1 MLRIYLPNT
10 HSVNNQIS
18 ITADKARYLASVL
31 RCQEGDALVIFD
43 GAGNC
48 FKTTISKAG
57 KKEVL
62 VDVLEKFPCNSE
74 SPVNITLVQSLL
86 KGEKMDLVIQKT
98 TELGVREIVPVVT
111 ERSQLRET
119 KKVIRWQKIAEE
131 ASRQSGRTVIPV
143 VHAPVSFQDIF
154 TGNDLKGFIFYEEGG
169 ERFSDAVSSF
179 IPHPLSL
186 FIVIGPEGGFAKEE
200 VELAKEK
207 GLVAVSLGKR
217 ILRAETAA
225 IAAVTL
231 AQYALGDMG

>member
-1 MLRIYLPNT
+1 MLRIYLPNA

-18 ITADKARYLASVL
+18 VTADKARYLASVL
-31 RCQEGDALVIFD
+31 RCKEGDELVIFN
-43 GAGNC
+43 GAGDC
-48 FKTTISKAG
+48 FKTEISKAG
-57 KKEVL
+57 KKEVIAA
-62 VDVLEKFPCNSE
+62 VLEKFRCNPE

-119 KKVIRWQKIAEE
+119 RKTARWQKIAEE

-143 VHAPVSFQDIF
+143 VHGPVFFQDIF
-154 TGNDLKGFIFYEEGG
+154 KGNDLKGFIFYEEEGV
-169 ERFSDAVSSF
+169 RLSDSVSSF
-179 IPHPLSL
+179 ISHPSSL
-186 FIVIGPEGGFAKEE
+186 FIVIGPEGGFTKKE

-207 GLVAVSLGKR
+207 GLVAASLGKR

>member
-31 RCQEGDALVIFD
+31 RCKEGETLVIFN
-43 GAGNC
+43 GEGNC
-48 FKTTISKAG
+48 FQTKISKVG
-57 KKEVL
+57 KKEVIA
-62 VDVLEKFPCNSE
+62 DVLEKFQCNPE
-74 SPVNITLVQSLL
+74 SPINITLVQSLL
-86 KGEKMDLVIQKT
+86 RGEKMDLVIQKT

-119 KKVIRWQKIAEE
+119 RKTARWQKIAEE

-143 VHAPVSFQDIF
+143 VHEPVSFQDMF
-154 TGNDLKGFIFYEEGG
+154 TDNDFKGVIFYEE
-169 ERFSDAVSSF
+169 ESVRLSDSISSLVS
-179 IPHPLSL
+179 HPSSL
-186 FIVIGPEGGFAKEE
+186 FIVIGPEGGFTKEE

-207 GLVAVSLGKR
+207 GLVAASLGKR

>member
-1 MLRIYLPNT
+1 MLRIYLSNT

-18 ITADKARYLASVL
+18 ITADKAHYLASVL
-31 RCQEGDALVIFD
+31 RCKEGDALVIFN

-48 FKTTISKAG
+48 FKTKISKVG
-57 KKEVL
+57 KKEVIA
-62 VDVLEKFPCNSE
+62 DVLEKFPCNLE

-86 KGEKMDLVIQKT
+86 RGEKMDLVVQKT

-119 KKVIRWQKIAEE
+119 RKTARWQKIAEE

-143 VHAPVSFQDIF
+143 VHEPVSFQDIF

-179 IPHPLSL
+179 IPHPSSL
-186 FIVIGPEGGFAKEE
+186 FIVVGAEGGFTKEE
-200 VELAKEK
+200 VELAKAK
-207 GLVAVSLGKR
+207 GLVAASLGKR

>member
-31 RCQEGDALVIFD
+31 RCKEGEALVIFN
-43 GAGNC
+43 GEGNC
-48 FKTTISKAG
+48 FKTKISKVG
-57 KKEVL
+57 KKEVIA
-62 VDVLEKFPCNSE
+62 DVLEKFPCNPE
-74 SPVNITLVQSLL
+74 SPINITLVQSLL

-111 ERSQLRET
+111 ERSQLKET
-119 KKVIRWQKIAEE
+119 RKTARWQKIAEE
-131 ASRQSGRTVIPV
+131 ASRQSGRTVIPL
-143 VHAPVSFQDIF
+143 VHEPVSFQNIF
-154 TGNDLKGFIFYEEGG
+154 AGNDLKGFIFYEEGG
-169 ERFSDAVSSF
+169 VRLSVSSF
-179 IPHPLSL
+179 ILHPSSL
-186 FIVIGPEGGFAKEE
+186 FIVIGPEGGFTKEE

-207 GLVAVSLGKR
+207 GLVAASLGKR

>member
-1 MLRIYLPNT
+1 MLRIYLSNI

-31 RCQEGDALVIFD
+31 RCREGDALVIFN
-43 GAGNC
+43 GAGDC
-48 FKTTISKAG
+48 FKTKISKVG
-57 KKEVL
+57 KKEVIA
-62 VDVLEKFPCNSE
+62 DVLEKFPCNPE

-119 KKVIRWQKIAEE
+119 RKTARWQKIAEE

-143 VHAPVSFQDIF
+143 VHEPVFFQGIF
-154 TGNDLKGFIFYEEGG
+154 TGNDLKGFIFYEEEGV
-169 ERFSDAVSSF
+169 RLSDSVSSF
-179 IPHPLSL
+179 ISHPSSL
-186 FIVIGPEGGFAKEE
+186 FIVIGPEGGFTKEE

-207 GLVAVSLGKR
+207 GLVAASLGKR

>member
-1 MLRIYLPNT
+1 MLRIYLSNT

-31 RCQEGDALVIFD
+31 RCKEGDALVIFNGEGD
-43 GAGNC
+43 C
-48 FKTTISKAG
+48 FRTKISKVG
-57 KKEVL
+57 KKEVI
-62 VDVLEKFPCNSE
+62 VDVLEKFTCNPE

-119 KKVIRWQKIAEE
+119 RKTARWQKIAEE
-131 ASRQSGRTVIPV
+131 ASRQSGRTVITV
-143 VHAPVSFQDIF
+143 VHEPAFFRDIF
-154 TGNDLKGFIFYEEGG
+154 TDNDLKGFIFYEEGG
-169 ERFSDAVSSF
+169 ERFSDAVLSF
-179 IPHPLSL
+179 IPHPSSL
-186 FIVIGPEGGFAKEE
+186 FIVIGPEGGFTKEE
-200 VELAKEK
+200 VGLAKEK
-207 GLVAVSLGKR
+207 GLVAASLGKR

-231 AQYALGDMG
+231 VQYALGDMG